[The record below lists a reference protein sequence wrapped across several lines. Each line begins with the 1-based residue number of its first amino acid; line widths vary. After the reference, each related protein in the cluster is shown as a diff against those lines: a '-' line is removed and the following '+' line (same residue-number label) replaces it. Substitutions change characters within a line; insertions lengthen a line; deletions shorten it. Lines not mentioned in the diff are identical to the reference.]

1 MSLSLAL
8 RLALRDWR
16 AGELRLL
23 LAALLLAVGAVTA
36 VSLFVDRLQRALVA
50 ESATLLGADRVI
62 DATRALPQRFRDL
75 AAARGLALADVIR
88 FPSMAS
94 SDATGRSQLASVK
107 AVTPGYPLRGTLRVA
122 DKPFVSGR
130 PTGGLPDPG
139 EVWLD
144 SRLFPALGVQVK
156 RSPWATPTSPWRP
169 CWLRSRTGAAA
180 SWGSRRG
187 S

>member
-62 DATRALPQRFRDL
+62 DASRAVPQRFRDL
-75 AAARGLALADVIR
+75 AAARGLAVADVVR

-94 SDATGRSQLASVK
+94 SDATGRSRLASVK
-107 AVTPGYPLRGTLRVA
+107 AATPGYPLRGTLRVA
-122 DKPFVSGR
+122 DEPFGR
-130 PTGGLPDPG
+130 G
-139 EVWLD
+139 
-144 SRLFPALGVQVK
+144 PAH
-156 RSPWATPTSPWRP
+156 RRP
-169 CWLRSRTGAAA
+169 AR
-180 SWGSRRG
+180 SRRG
-187 S
+187 VVGLPPVSGPGP